1 MQSYGFESINYWHD
15 EDSKYDIF
23 NGNNEKKNFFD
34 ACSKGDVELVNEY
47 ISKSKDVLFLV
58 NQKNTFKQTPLHIA
72 SSHGHLEIVKI
83 LVEND
88 ANVNV
93 LNYKKMTPLHL
104 SSMFG
109 YIELTNFL
117 LNKKISIDEQDETGG
132 SALAYACAKGHKE
145 IAKLLIDYGAD
156 IYTKMRFSEFDGN
169 FDILEPIY
177 FACKNGHLEIVKY
190 LINKGNCPVNLY
202 GPNMKVTPLHV
213 ACKFGQFEIVE
224 ELINKG
230 ALVNEISFNKFTPLH
245 EACAYTKFRA
255 TEDNLLKIVKL
266 LIKNGAKIDEVT
278 NHFTFT
284 ALDFACD
291 NSYDDIIRYLHSIG
305 AKCDMDNELVRHIIN
320 WLNVRPLI
328 LARPYD
334 DHKINKKHKLSPL
347 GGIITATITNDRNS
361 VDDLYMQLK
370 MRIAKFL

>member
-23 NGNNEKKNFFD
+23 NGNNEKKKFFD

-58 NQKNTFKQTPLHIA
+58 NQKDSFMNTPLHIA
-72 SSHGHLEIVKI
+72 SSHGHLDIVKI

-93 LNYKKMTPLHL
+93 LNYRKMTPLHF

-109 YIELTNFL
+109 YIELTKVL
-117 LNKKISIDEQDETGG
+117 LNTKVSINEQDQTGA

-145 IAKLLIDYGAD
+145 IAKLLIDNGAD
-156 IYTKMRFSEFDGN
+156 IYSKMRFLEFDGHT
-169 FDILEPIY
+169 DTLEPIY
-177 FACKNGHLEIVKY
+177 FACKNGHLEIVRY
-190 LINKGNCPVNLY
+190 LLNERNCSPNLCGNSL
-202 GPNMKVTPLHV
+202 VTPLHV
-213 ACKFGQFEIVE
+213 ACQFGKFEIVE

-230 ALVNEISFNKFTPLH
+230 ALVNKTDFNDFTPLH

-255 TEDNLLKIVKL
+255 SEDNLLKIVKL

-278 NHFTFT
+278 INKFT

-291 NSYDDIIRYLHSIG
+291 NSYDSIIRYLHSIG
-305 AKCDMDNELVRHIIN
+305 AKCDMNNELVRHIIN

-347 GGIITATITNDRNS
+347 GGIITATITDDHNS
-361 VDDLYMQLK
+361 VDDLSMQLK